1 MTGDTFTDLIL
12 SIQIWSI
19 AKLMVAVF
27 LVVYIGFAF
36 VVVKQVSLMTET
48 LNEMERLLKAI
59 ATLHL
64 ILAILVF
71 LMAVFIL

>member
-19 AKLMVAVF
+19 AKLMVVVF
-27 LVVYIGFAF
+27 LGVYIGFAF
-36 VVVKQVSLMTET
+36 VVVKQVGLMTET
-48 LNEMERLLKAI
+48 LHALEGVLKAV

-64 ILAILVF
+64 VLAILVF
-71 LMAVFIL
+71 LMAILIL